1 MKKFMSM
8 LLVIA
13 MLFGLFG
20 CGTDKVINGVEYET
34 KGLFTL
40 DEKDPNIQYKV
51 IVGNVIWGIL
61 LIESVVFPIY
71 FFGFSMYE
79 AVGPKDANKV
89 MKF

>member
-1 MKKFMSM
+1 MKRFMSM
-8 LLVIA
+8 LLVIV
-13 MLFGLFG
+13 MFFSLIG
-20 CGTDKVINGVEYET
+20 CGSDKVINGVEYET

-40 DEKDPNIQYKV
+40 DEKSPDIQYKV

-61 LIESVVFPIY
+61 LIETVIFPVY

-79 AVGPKDANKV
+79 PVGLKNDKV